1 MILKYV
7 WKNFTRRK
15 VRTILMVLSLMI
27 STGLI
32 VAMSAT
38 VETIKRS
45 NIDLIA
51 AAIGRY
57 DIAVGKTDIAADPF
71 INIAETTA
79 VIQQADPNITAVYP
93 RFQSQVELEIG
104 SEVSQGSLI
113 ALDQDIDDI
122 GYVDIITGTYELG
135 NGQVALLEDTANAYN
150 IGVGD
155 SLYVAYSFP
164 QPREQGKAVS
174 TGASA
179 RRVRIPFTVSSVV
192 RQDGVTS
199 SETREG
205 VIAHIDDI
213 QRWLELPGRAQVL
226 LAIVDPS
233 LYESQNAEIGALNV
247 RSVAQA
253 IQAELG
259 NNYTYSLDK
268 AIALDQLAQAFLL
281 IQALINM
288 YGLMALGV
296 VGLLVYTLVMTNVQ
310 EQRRDLA
317 ILRILGSQRNFLFML
332 VIAEVAV
339 IGAVGISTGVVLGNL
354 ITKYIVLPLINQ
366 QMLNEGLNPNFQLQ
380 VTAASVLPAVLSAIF
395 VLFFSTLKPAQDAS
409 KTKVIY
415 AINPSVADNIQL
427 EDLAGLRERGPNLRI
442 FGLGWLLML
451 GFGLI
456 AGGQVMSTFGSPA
469 LEAGFIFGAL
479 LLMILGIGM
488 IFFIL
493 TIPLEKLNLFIMG
506 LLVPR
511 LTYFAKRNVGRGQ
524 LRNTLISMLVLFSG
538 VLPSF
543 LATQSAL
550 SYANLET
557 DVFLNLGAPLDVNSW
572 GSWGLSD
579 EEAQSYWLRPSFLT
593 EELGT
598 VPGVDEMV
606 GVTRPFSSDATDS
619 VGMRRAPVTAYGLDG
634 DLNTVVYADMME
646 FVSGDESALR
656 TILEQP
662 ETVIISEGLSEHL
675 AVPLGGIVKLSGEG
689 LDHTVEA
696 RVVGIARRIPGFSE
710 IGRARTTAQYG
721 SAVLMSLDSHQRLS
735 TEPNLPLPAFDAPSF
750 TRVMG
755 TLTPDAVAEEVQAE
769 INQRYNSK
777 NRIWPALADV
787 RLESAKRGQASERIF
802 LLALTGIS
810 FTTAVFGV
818 FAVIYVTIYARRLE
832 IGMMKAFGMR
842 TWELTGMLII
852 EAIAMTLGAALAGI
866 AAGTTMAYLFTIGEK
881 ALQQQPYK
889 LAIDTTVMPFIVIL
903 VVLASVLGAT
913 FSARRIVK
921 RRAIEILRM

>member
-15 VRTILMVLSLMI
+15 VRTILMVLSLLI

-38 VETIKRS
+38 VETIKQS
-45 NIDLIA
+45 NIDLVA
-51 AAIGRY
+51 SAIGRY
-57 DIAVGKTDIAADPF
+57 DIAVGKTDISPDPF
-71 INIAETTA
+71 VNIAETTA

-93 RFQSQVELEIG
+93 RFQSSVELEIG
-104 SEVSQGSLI
+104 ADVSQGTLV
-113 ALDQDIDDI
+113 ALNPAIDDI
-122 GYVDIITGTYELG
+122 GYIDVISGTYQVG
-135 NGQVALLEDTANAYN
+135 DGQVALLEDTANTYG

-155 SLYVAYSFP
+155 TLHVAYSFP
-164 QPREQGKAVS
+164 QPREAGKTGS

-179 RRVRIPFTVSSVV
+179 RRVRIPFTVAAVV
-192 RQDGVTS
+192 RQEGVS
-199 SETREG
+199 SADFREG
-205 VIAHIDDI
+205 VIAHIDDV
-213 QRWLELPGRAQVL
+213 QRWLELPDRAQVL
-226 LAIVDPS
+226 LAIVNPK

-247 RSVAQA
+247 RGVAQA

-259 NNYTYSLDK
+259 DEYSYSLDK
-268 AIALDQLAQAFLL
+268 AIALDELAQAFLL
-281 IQALINM
+281 VQALINM

-339 IGAVGISTGVVLGNL
+339 IGIVGIGFGVVLGNL
-354 ITKYIVLPLINQ
+354 ITQYIILPLINQ

-380 VTAASVLPAVLSAIF
+380 VTLATVLPAVISAAV
-395 VLFFSTLKPAQDAS
+395 VLFISTLKPARDAS

-427 EDLAGLRERGPNLRI
+427 EDLAGLRERGPNLKI

-469 LEAGFIFGAL
+469 LEAAFIFSAL
-479 LLMILGIGM
+479 MLMILGIGM

-493 TIPLEKLNLFIMG
+493 TIPLEKFTLFVMG
-506 LLVPR
+506 LLIPR
-511 LTYFAKRNVGRGQ
+511 LTYFARRNVGRGQ

-557 DVFLNLGAPLDVNSW
+557 DVFLRLGAPLDVNSW
-572 GSWGLSD
+572 GSYGEG
-579 EEAQSYWLRPSFLT
+579 EEAKTYWLRPSFLT
-593 EELGT
+593 DELGT
-598 VPGVDEMV
+598 VPGVAEMV
-606 GVTRPFSSDATDS
+606 GVTRAFGSNASDS
-619 VGMRRAPVTAYGLDG
+619 VGMRRAPVSAYGLGG

-646 FVSGDESALR
+646 FVAGDASALT
-656 TILEQP
+656 TILAQP
-662 ETVIISEGLSEHL
+662 ETVIISEGLAEHL
-675 AVPLGGIVKLSGEG
+675 AVPLGGLVKLSGEG

-721 SAVLMSLDSHQRLS
+721 SDVLMSLDSYQRLS
-735 TEPNLPLPAFDAPSF
+735 TEPKLPLPGFDAPAF

-755 TLTPDAVAEEVQAE
+755 TLTPDAIAEEVQAE
-769 INQRYNSK
+769 IGQRYGRE
-777 NRIWPALADV
+777 NRLWAALADV
-787 RLESAKRGQASERIF
+787 RLESAQRGQATERIF

-852 EAIAMTLGAALAGI
+852 ESIAMTLGAALAGI

-889 LAIDTTVMPFIVIL
+889 LALDTTVMPFIVIL

-921 RRAIEILRM
+921 HRAIEILRM